1 MSIAKAFLSP
11 SRARGCLLTNQTGS
25 TPASADV
32 LPAVFC
38 LSRRRSGQ
46 IGKRDA
52 AEELAADIDLEH
64 RGGDD
69 NAEVDGLLIEI
80 QQLLEDTSCKSA
92 LTLGA
97 FSPRSSTL
105 TAVPEESAASFYTH
119 RTRAGVQ

>member
-1 MSIAKAFLSP
+1 MNRFLLRQQSQPACYTGDCYTEPSP
-11 SRARGCLLTNQTGS
+11 
-25 TPASADV
+25 
-32 LPAVFC
+32 VF
-38 LSRRRSGQ
+38 RSLRSDQLGE
-46 IGKRDA
+46 RDA
-52 AEELAADIDLEH
+52 AEELAVDIDLER

-69 NAEVDGLLIEI
+69 NAEVDGLLIEV

-119 RTRAGVQ
+119 RIRAGVQ